1 VTDANIS
8 AIRAK
13 LRFDNIEDFIQGYSQ
28 YISTAGLYIPM
39 APEKFK
45 PMDSVVRFQFLLAD
59 GTSTALLGEG
69 TVVHH
74 QHADPATPETPPGI
88 LVKFNKLSPSSKQT
102 VERIVRLQA
111 ARQSQ
116 PFITLSEPAPP
127 RPPEREPSTTPVPVE
142 PPHAEP
148 QYLAPQQ
155 IEPPQPVEEPQLA
168 QPSEPV
174 IAPPSI
180 QSPFDS
186 GSSMSAPRSA
196 MFEDALASLFGDDE
210 PADPRRATRPGDS
223 NPFASQP
230 GLIAASQPDLG
241 AMPSQPGLD
250 SPSEGTR
257 QPKTLGQTERGIQIM
272 AYDQATEQA
281 NVDLS
286 ALVGGEDDDI
296 DSMFDD
302 IFGGPSQAKEVPATA
317 AAATRSAPSFLSG
330 PVAAVSR
337 EPVAPAAPAPGVAP
351 SKELLGLL
359 DSFEGSE
366 PDEDAPSINALDLHA
381 GTAARIERE
390 VPAEGSL
397 ESLLALARKDLE
409 TPQEKKSS
417 RDILDDLL
425 GDDLPPPPTADE
437 AFSLPPS
444 PAEANKDKKQG
455 GFFSRLFGNSDK

>member
-1 VTDANIS
+1 MTDANIS

-13 LRFDNIEDFIQGYSQ
+13 LRFDNVEDFIQGYSQ

-111 ARQSQ
+111 ARQCQ
-116 PFITLSEPAPP
+116 PFITLSEPAAP
-127 RPPEREPSTTPVPVE
+127 RTPERQPFATPVPV
-142 PPHAEP
+142 
-148 QYLAPQQ
+148 APQDVAPQ
-155 IEPPQPVEEPQLA
+155 PVAPPPPVEEPQLA

-174 IAPPSI
+174 ITPPTI

-186 GSSMSAPRSA
+186 GVSMSAPRSA

-257 QPKTLGQTERGIQIM
+257 QPKTLGQTERGLQIM

-286 ALVGGEDDDI
+286 AFVGGEDDDI

-302 IFGGPSQAKEVPATA
+302 IFGGPSQAKEVPATTA
-317 AAATRSAPSFLSG
+317 AAPRSAPSFLSG

-337 EPVAPAAPAPGVAP
+337 EPAPPAAPPAAPGAAP

-366 PDEDAPSINALDLHA
+366 PDEGSPSINALDLHA
-381 GTAARIERE
+381 GSAARIERE

-425 GDDLPPPPTADE
+425 GDDLPPPPVTDD

-455 GFFSRLFGNSDK
+455 GFFSRLFGNNDK